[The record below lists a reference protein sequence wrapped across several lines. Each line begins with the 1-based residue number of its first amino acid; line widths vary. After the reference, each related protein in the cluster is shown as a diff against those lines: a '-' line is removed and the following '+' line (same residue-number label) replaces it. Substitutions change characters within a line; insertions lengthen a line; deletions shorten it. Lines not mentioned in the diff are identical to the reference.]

1 LPQMLQ
7 RTYKLKHVITLPA
20 MVSRINLTFLTKLKL
35 MANANTQPVK
45 MDVTMTFS
53 ALSTKILLASR
64 LHGVRKSTIFSL
76 QQRHAKI
83 QMLLHPE
90 DGADIETVFMVV
102 VPIIEVSMV
111 PTDAII
117 IPMEEADTTGVDTED
132 LAMAVMET
140 TITDII
146 LADIIIVATIQYGP
160 VDPDMGT
167 DMGTGMEHTH
177 PMVDLIYGRN
187 YCRGR

>member
-1 LPQMLQ
+1 MLQ
-7 RTYKLKHVITLPA
+7 RTYKLKHVITLPV
-20 MVSRINLTFLTKLKL
+20 MVSRINLTFLKKLKL

-64 LHGVRKSTIFSL
+64 LLGVRKQTIFSL
-76 QQRHAKI
+76 QLRHAKI

-117 IPMEEADTTGVDTED
+117 THMEEADTTGVDTED

-146 LADIIIVATIQYGP
+146 LADIIVATIQYGP

-167 DMGTGMEHTH
+167 DMGTGMDHPMV
-177 PMVDLIYGRN
+177 PMVDLIYGRK
-187 YCRGR
+187 YWRGR